1 MDLRQEIYNE
11 GTDDTKFKFK
21 GSYLQG
27 QTMAKSI
34 GALTYLECSAKAQE
48 GVNDVFDEAIRVV
61 LKPRNRKKRRKW
73 HNCTLI

>member
-1 MDLRQEIYNE
+1 MRQEIYNE
-11 GTDDTKFKFK
+11 GTDDI
-21 GSYLQG
+21 SYMQG

-61 LKPRNRKKRRKW
+61 LNHQKEKKSKR
-73 HNCTLI
+73 HCHICTLI